1 MAYQVDKF
9 NGTFLVSVADG
20 TVDTTTDL
28 RLLGKNYAGYG
39 EVQNENFLHLLEN
52 FANTSA
58 PPKAI
63 NGQVWFDSAQKRLK
77 FYDYDNNKWRTA
89 TNIEIDTTA
98 PVKMNTGDFWYDTT
112 ADQVYIWNGNQYV
125 LVGPQAS
132 VGAGS
137 SATEVAIVKDVG
149 GINHTIVK
157 LLSGSSSDTIAI
169 VSVDEFELDVALFPI
184 TGFSFIK
191 KGITLVNTQDNTYG
205 ITTTSDIIWGT
216 ASTAKGLVN
225 TAGDFIAANNV
236 VLKNSPV
243 FTGQG
248 SFPNAGFTVGGGAEM
263 RIWVDTGSLPIIE
276 SRNSSK
282 ITVRIVKED
291 STTDDI
297 MEFIPSTSS
306 NGAAL
311 PGINDRYD
319 LGAAN
324 YKWANV
330 YATSLNG
337 NVTGN
342 VTGSTTGSH
351 RGEVRA
357 NDNALVFDAANKRF
371 FGQLGT
377 ESNQQIMYGTVYGS
391 VTGNAS
397 NAFRLDDAAAL
408 VGTWDA
414 VAETVTNSAA
424 LPGTIAKRDTLGNLI
439 ADNFYGTATRAKKV
453 QVDGTNYRTATT
465 APTANTLVAR
475 DASGNISVNFVNGT
489 ITAANSLQADGG
501 PYRVASVQPIGNTVV
516 VRDAAGNINV
526 NGIVG
531 TVTQATLLQVDGT
544 DYRSASISASANT
557 IAVRDGSGILRAAS
571 IQNTP
576 IGTSAPAAGAFT
588 TLSASG
594 LVRFLETQASTST
607 TTGSVVINGG
617 LGVAGAVYAS
627 TFNGTLNGS
636 STQAGKIVGSTPG
649 TTPLD
654 LVYSSM
660 ADNDLFRIRVGG
672 TGTNAGYA
680 EIATADDGTEPIY
693 VRQYT
698 GVFTTA
704 VRTAALLDGN
714 GNTQFPGTLTAAGL
728 VEQSSIVYKENVNPI
743 ENALDVIGKLTGV
756 LYDRKD
762 KTQVNQPGFIAE
774 DVNKVLPN
782 VVSKKADGTV
792 EGIQYTKIIAYLVEC
807 VKDLK
812 SEIDQLKGK

>member
-63 NGQVWFDSAQKRLK
+63 NGQIWFDSAEKRLK

-98 PVKMNTGDFWYDTT
+98 PVKMNQGDFWYDTT
-112 ADQVYIWNGNQYV
+112 ADQVYIWNGNQFV

-137 SATEVAIVKDVG
+137 SATEVAIVKDVD

-157 LLSGSSSDTIAI
+157 LLSGSSSDTMAI
-169 VSVDEFELDVALFPI
+169 VSVDAFELDVALFPI

-225 TAGDFIAANNV
+225 TAGEFIAANNV
-236 VLKNSPV
+236 VLKNSPI

-291 STTDDI
+291 STTDDV
-297 MEFIPSTSS
+297 MEFVPASAT

-319 LGAAN
+319 LGATN

-330 YATSLNG
+330 YATSLIGNLTG

-342 VTGSTTGSH
+342 TV
-351 RGEVRA
+351 GEHKGNVRA
-357 NDNALVFDAANKRF
+357 NDNSLVFDAALSKF
-371 FGQLGT
+371 T
-377 ESNQQIMYGTVYGS
+377 GS
-391 VTGNAS
+391 FTGILTGNVVGDVSGTAA
-397 NAFRLDDAAAL
+397 NAFRLDGAASS
-408 VGTWDA
+408 
-414 VAETVTNSAA
+414 VATSN
-424 LPGTIAKRDTLGNLI
+424 GTIVLRDGAGNI
-439 ADNFYGTATRAKKV
+439 NANNFYGTSTQSNALR
-453 QVDGTNYRTATT
+453 VDGGSYRTAVT
-465 APTANTLVAR
+465 APTANTIVAR
-475 DASGNISVNFVNGT
+475 DSSGNISVNFVNGT
-489 ITAANSLQADGG
+489 ITASNSLQADGG
-501 PYRVASVQPIGNTVV
+501 AYRVASVQPIGNTVV

-576 IGTSAPAAGAFT
+576 IGTSAQAAGSFT
-588 TLSASG
+588 TLTASG

-627 TFNGTLNGS
+627 TFNGTLNGA

-654 LVYSSM
+654 LVYGAM
-660 ADNDLFRIRVGG
+660 ADNDQFRIRIGG

-698 GVFTTA
+698 GVFTTVA
-704 VRTAALLDGN
+704 RTATLLDGS

-743 ENALDVIGKLTGV
+743 ENALDVISKLTGV

-774 DVNKVLPN
+774 DVNEVLPN